1 MKVNLL
7 CGNRN
12 LPENLLNT
20 ETDAHWIGVD
30 RGALLLIE
38 AGITPRFAVGDF
50 DSITSEEKAFVE
62 KRIDI
67 NPFNSEKNDTD
78 LALGIDQAVTNGYKE
93 ICVYGATGGR
103 LDHFMGALQI
113 LEKPE
118 YTEQNI
124 VIKLIDV
131 NNEIQFLKT
140 GSYTIRKND
149 NYRYI
154 SFIPVTYPTIIS
166 LNNFKYNLEKEQ
178 LKLGSTLTI
187 SNELN
192 QKEGNVNITEGNVLM
207 VRSKD

>member
-12 LPENLLNT
+12 LPESLLNT

-118 YTEQNI
+118 YTDQNI

-140 GSYTIRKND
+140 GSYTIQKND

-192 QKEGNVNITEGNVLM
+192 QEEGNVNIIEGNVLM

>member
-118 YTEQNI
+118 YTDQNI

-192 QKEGNVNITEGNVLM
+192 QEEGNVNIIEGNVLM

>member
-12 LPENLLNT
+12 LPEGLLKA
-20 ETDAHWIGVD
+20 ETDEHWIGVD
-30 RGALLLIE
+30 RGALFLIE
-38 AGITPRFAVGDF
+38 EGITPQFAVGDF

-62 KRIDI
+62 KKIDI
-67 NPFNSEKNDTD
+67 NPFNSEKDDTD

-124 VIKLIDV
+124 VIKLIDI

-140 GSYTIRKND
+140 GAYTIQKNND
-149 NYRYI
+149 YRYI

-166 LNNFKYNLEKEQ
+166 LNDFKYNLEKER

-192 QKEGNVNITEGNVLM
+192 QTEGNVNITEGNVLM

>member
-1 MKVNLL
+1 
-7 CGNRN
+7 
-12 LPENLLNT
+12 
-20 ETDAHWIGVD
+20 DAHWIGVD

-118 YTEQNI
+118 YTDQNI

>member
-118 YTEQNI
+118 YTDQNI

-192 QKEGNVNITEGNVLM
+192 QAEGNVNITEGNVLM

>member
-12 LPENLLNT
+12 LPESLLNT

-131 NNEIQFLKT
+131 NNEIQFFKT
-140 GSYTIRKND
+140 GSYTIQKND

-192 QKEGNVNITEGNVLM
+192 QAEGNVNITEGNVLM

>member
-12 LPENLLNT
+12 LPEGLLKA
-20 ETDAHWIGVD
+20 ETDEHWIGVD

-38 AGITPRFAVGDF
+38 AGITPQFAVGDF

-62 KRIDI
+62 KQIDI
-67 NPFNSEKNDTD
+67 NPFNSEKDDTD

-124 VIKLIDV
+124 VIKLIDI

-140 GSYTIRKND
+140 GVYTIQKNND
-149 NYRYI
+149 YRYI

-166 LNNFKYNLEKEQ
+166 LNDFKYNLEKER

-192 QKEGNVNITEGNVLM
+192 QTEGNVNITEGNVLM

>member
-12 LPENLLNT
+12 LPESLLNT

-131 NNEIQFLKT
+131 NNDIQVLKT
-140 GSYTIRKND
+140 GSYPI
-149 NYRYI
+149 
-154 SFIPVTYPTIIS
+154 
-166 LNNFKYNLEKEQ
+166 
-178 LKLGSTLTI
+178 
-187 SNELN
+187 
-192 QKEGNVNITEGNVLM
+192 QK
-207 VRSKD
+207 

>member
-12 LPENLLNT
+12 LPEGLLKT
-20 ETDAHWIGVD
+20 ETDAHWIGID

-38 AGITPRFAVGDF
+38 AGIIPRFAVGDF

-62 KRIDI
+62 KQIDI

-118 YTEQNI
+118 YAEQNI

-140 GSYTIRKND
+140 GSYMIQKND

-154 SFIPVTYPTIIS
+154 SFIPVTYPTVIS

-192 QKEGNVNITEGNVLM
+192 QTQGDVNITEGNVLM